1 MDPIHDRVEELTK
14 QMIERVQKAEL
25 ALNRHGFTQDE
36 RGDWKAPG
44 MPNWAGAL
52 ELRDYLAMH
61 FPDIAKQSGSLSQ
74 KATRALM
81 ESEQRRNDA
90 AIEWIRSSL
99 PSLQLRTLHLIAAP
113 EEAREA
119 IANIEAQLEGRTM
132 ERDALHQHIR
142 QAAAQT
148 PATAPPKADSPEL
161 PAAPPIFKAIWP
173 DPKTM
178 NFTLNDR
185 RDPFNLAERHTELR
199 RRSTDLD
206 ED

>member
-61 FPDIAKQSGSLSQ
+61 FPDIAKQSGSLNQ
-74 KATRALM
+74 KATQALM
-81 ESEQRRNDA
+81 EAEKRRNDA
-90 AIEWIRSSL
+90 ASEWIRSAM
-99 PSLQLRTLHLIAAP
+99 PSLQLKKLHLIAAP

-119 IANIEAQLEGRTM
+119 IANIEAQLEDRTM
-132 ERDALHQHIR
+132 ERDALHQHIK

-148 PATAPPKADSPEL
+148 PAPAPVAEQGD
-161 PAAPPIFKAIWP
+161 AAPAPAIFKAIWP
-173 DPKTM
+173 DPK
-178 NFTLNDR
+178 NHPFTLNDR
-185 RDPFNLAERHTELR
+185 RDPYNLAERHTELR
-199 RRSTDLD
+199 RRSTDPD

>member
-61 FPDIAKQSGSLSQ
+61 FPDIAKQSGSFNQ

-90 AIEWIRSSL
+90 ASEWIRSSL
-99 PSLQLRTLHLIAAP
+99 PSIRLEALSVNASTASLIREA
-113 EEAREA
+113 EARGERKA
-119 IANIEAQLEGRTM
+119 QSAQVEQSASQEVDPAN
-132 ERDALHQHIR
+132 
-142 QAAAQT
+142 
-148 PATAPPKADSPEL
+148 PPST
-161 PAAPPIFKAIWP
+161 PPIFKAIWP
-173 DPKTM
+173 DPK
-178 NFTLNDR
+178 NHPFTLNDR
-185 RDPFNLAERHTELR
+185 RDPYNLAERHTELR
-199 RRSTDLD
+199 RRSTDPD